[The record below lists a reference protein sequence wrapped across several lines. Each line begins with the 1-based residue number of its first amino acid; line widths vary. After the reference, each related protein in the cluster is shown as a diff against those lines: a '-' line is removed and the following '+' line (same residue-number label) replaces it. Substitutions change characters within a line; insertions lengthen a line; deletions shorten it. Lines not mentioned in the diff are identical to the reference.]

1 MNLDG
6 RTILITGG
14 TGSIGSELVKQVLT
28 YNVAKVII
36 FSRDDIKQFSMKQK
50 IDDPRLEIFV
60 GDIRDYDNLKSV
72 FENNNIDIVFHAAAM
87 KHLII
92 AENQPL
98 EYVKTNILG
107 TSNLIK
113 LCIKYNVKKTIT
125 ISTDKAALPSSVM
138 GATKFIAE
146 RITLN
151 GNINPDKK
159 FSCVRFG
166 NVANSR
172 GSVIPIM
179 VERIKNGKNIWITSP
194 EVTRFLMRI
203 PEAVKLVL
211 KSEEIMQ
218 GGEIFILKMKSFK
231 LGDLANIMEKKV
243 APLFNKNIKIEI
255 KGLLIGEKLHED
267 LLSDLEVNY
276 LFENEE
282 LYMVS
287 KNIKNPAQF
296 TKSNVKSYVSSDS
309 EIINPEELEQIVFDY
324 INTNNY
330 L

>member
-1 MNLDG
+1 MDIDG
-6 RTILITGG
+6 KTILITGG

-50 IDDPRLEIFV
+50 IADPRLEIFV
-60 GDIRDYDNLKSV
+60 GDIRDYENLKSV
-72 FENNNIDIVFHAAAM
+72 FENNSIDIVFHAAAM

-107 TSNLIK
+107 TNNLID
-113 LCIKYNVKKTIT
+113 LCIKYKVKKTIT

-151 GNINPDKK
+151 GNINPDQK
-159 FSCVRFG
+159 FSCIRFG

-179 VERIKNGKNIWITSP
+179 VERIKNGKDIWITSP
-194 EVTRFLMRI
+194 EVTRFLMKI

-231 LGDLANIMEKKV
+231 LGDLADIMEKKV
-243 APLFNKNIKIEI
+243 APLFNQNINIEV
-255 KGLLIGEKLHED
+255 KGLLTGEKLHED

-276 LFENEE
+276 LFENKE

-287 KNIKNPAQF
+287 KNIKNPPQF
-296 TKSNVKSYVSSDS
+296 TKSNVKSYISSDS
-309 EIINPEELEQIVFDY
+309 EIISPEELEQIVFDY
-324 INTNNY
+324 IKNNNS

>member
-1 MNLDG
+1 MDLDG

-324 INTNNY
+324 INTNNS